1 MLEHLTAKDI
11 PGRYKELVDNIGIEG
26 FKYLVQ
32 MHGGTL
38 FYVVNYA
45 LELRNRGKD
54 QSTIDSS
61 STDEAHTNV
70 VYLY

>member
-1 MLEHLTAKDI
+1 M
-11 PGRYKELVDNIGIEG
+11 NSS
-26 FKYLVQ
+26 
-32 MHGGTL
+32 GTL